1 MDDLK
6 LYGSN
11 EREAEK
17 LTNTVRIFT
26 KDIRME
32 FGVNKCAHITT
43 KRGKIVNSGG
53 IELTSEEI
61 IEELESEK
69 GYKEN

>member
-1 MDDLK
+1 MINHLLFMDDLK

-26 KDIRME
+26 KNIRME
-32 FGVNKCAHITT
+32 FGVNKRVHVTM
-43 KRGKIVNSGG
+43 KRGKLVN
-53 IELTSEEI
+53 TK
-61 IEELESEK
+61 EK
-69 GYKEN
+69 